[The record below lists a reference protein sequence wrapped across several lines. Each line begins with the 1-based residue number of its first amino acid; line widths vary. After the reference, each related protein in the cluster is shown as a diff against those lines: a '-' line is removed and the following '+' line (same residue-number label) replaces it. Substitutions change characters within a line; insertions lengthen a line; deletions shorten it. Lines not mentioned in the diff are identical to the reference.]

1 MWAWMTR
8 CPHACYKGLA
18 NPLFVMAKRKDK
30 PKATPKDKPFNNP
43 FTAVGKA
50 MKKELRKN
58 QKEEKKAE
66 LRQWAK
72 PKTTLPQDEAPPA
85 SDEDL
90 FAAAV
95 RGSDRMNDP
104 RGTLTPALPPGDAG
118 GLAIYDEEAESLAE
132 LASLV
137 DGSGQFDISD
147 TDEFIEGCMEGLD
160 RRILRKLK
168 RGDFSHRSH
177 LDLHGM
183 QREEARKAVEQFLTE
198 KRTAGHRCVL
208 IVHGRGHNSKDQI
221 PILKGLLQHWMER
234 GRISKSVLAFCTA
247 RPNDGGAG
255 AMYVLL
261 RKWSP

>member
-1 MWAWMTR
+1 
-8 CPHACYKGLA
+8 
-18 NPLFVMAKRKDK
+18 MAKPKHK
-30 PKATPKDKPFNNP
+30 PKAVPKDKPFNNP
-43 FTAVGKA
+43 FEAVGKA

-66 LRQWAK
+66 IQQWTK
-72 PKTTLPQDEAPPA
+72 PKAAATEAAGPPA
-85 SDEDL
+85 SDAEL

-95 RGSDRMNDP
+95 RGTDRRADP
-104 RGTLTPALPPGDAG
+104 RGTVTPPLPPADAG
-118 GLAIYDEEAESLAE
+118 DLAVYDEEAEALAE

-137 DGSGQFDISD
+137 DGSGHFDISD

-160 RRILRKLK
+160 RRVLRKLK
-168 RGDFSHRSH
+168 RGDFSHRGH

-183 QREEARKAVEQFLTE
+183 QRDEARKSVEQFLTDR
-198 KRTAGHRCVL
+198 RTAGHRCVL

-247 RPNDGGAG
+247 RPHDGGAG